1 MKKNLFAIITMAISI
16 GVLVYFLITTDGIT
30 AFAEIAGS
38 IQIPW
43 FISIFAAIIVGWLLE
58 ALVLHFFCKKVYPQ
72 WKYWHS
78 LILDTLKKEIESK
91 GITYTYISNT
101 TGISVDKLSRT
112 FLKKRKLQA
121 EELILICLSTGIDID
136 KLRKCVSTPKK
147 KAV

>member
-1 MKKNLFAIITMAISI
+1 MC
-16 GVLVYFLITTDGIT
+16 VV
-30 AFAEIAGS
+30 
-38 IQIPW
+38 
-43 FISIFAAIIVGWLLE
+43 
-58 ALVLHFFCKKVYPQ
+58 
-72 WKYWHS
+72 
-78 LILDTLKKEIESK
+78 DTLKKDIESK

>member
-1 MKKNLFAIITMAISI
+1 MC
-16 GVLVYFLITTDGIT
+16 VV
-30 AFAEIAGS
+30 
-38 IQIPW
+38 
-43 FISIFAAIIVGWLLE
+43 
-58 ALVLHFFCKKVYPQ
+58 
-72 WKYWHS
+72 
-78 LILDTLKKEIESK
+78 DTLKKEIESK

-101 TGISVDKLSRT
+101 TGISVDKLSKI